1 MVRDEYKHHL
11 DDGIQNTLD
20 TLRIEKYANDVVEEF
35 EDEGYDV
42 KGAILLGSGAY
53 GLSHLADSSVMMERT
68 DGVHDPEYQE
78 ASDIDM
84 ILTLGPN
91 ENYVEARKEFYLT
104 DEDDERIEGEL
115 NQRFPEVE
123 INPRII
129 YQNQLPGKLK
139 NAVSELN
146 MPEENREGITLPS
159 VDGKDVN
166 KSAEEFLGYFMQ
178 GYEVFVDNTEDLN
191 KHSVG
196 DVSLAESDEKR
207 DLGQVGLARNQ
218 SRWDIES
225 LLDKYIRESHEK
237 GVSRSPVFENN
248 EDSVWQN
255 IDGRLGHKQKTLG
268 ENYER
273 SKYAR
278 AESNLKD
285 ITMRD
290 EPISNLSED
299 ELLESRRT
307 SPINMNKASNSI
319 KESIKEALVG
329 EHGYEG
335 SIESLITGDFRQPLQ
350 DNSEQSQLDVSARW
364 SEEALEPTST
374 PGDEIVKRRV
384 REVFENHPEIEQS
397 ERGDGQVYRVGG
409 FELWEDRILDLAEGA
424 AKRKMGLEQS
434 GADNG
439 EVNKD
444 QSTIQEFLAKKKV

>member
-1 MVRDEYKHHL
+1 
-11 DDGIQNTLD
+11 
-20 TLRIEKYANDVVEEF
+20 
-35 EDEGYDV
+35 
-42 KGAILLGSGAY
+42 
-53 GLSHLADSSVMMERT
+53 
-68 DGVHDPEYQE
+68 
-78 ASDIDM
+78 
-84 ILTLGPN
+84 LGPN

-278 AESNLKD
+278 AESNLED

-290 EPISNLSED
+290 ETISNLSED
-299 ELLESRRT
+299 ELLESKRT

>member
-11 DDGIQNTLD
+11 DEDVQNTLD

-35 EDEGYDV
+35 ENEGYDV

-68 DGVHDPEYQE
+68 DGAHDPEYQE

-84 ILTLGPN
+84 ILTLGQD

-104 DEDDERIEGEL
+104 DENDERVEGEL
-115 NQRFPEVE
+115 NRKFPEVE

-139 NAVSELN
+139 SSVSELN
-146 MPEENREGITLPS
+146 MPEEDREGITLPS
-159 VDGKDVN
+159 VDGKDTN

-178 GYEVFVDNTEDLN
+178 GYEIFVDNTGDSS

-196 DVSLAESDEKR
+196 EVSLAESDETKE
-207 DLGQVGLARNQ
+207 LGQVGPARDQ
-218 SRWDIES
+218 SEWDIDT
-225 LLDKYIRESHEK
+225 LLDKYIRETHKK
-237 GVSRSPVFENN
+237 GVSRSPVFEDNGG
-248 EDSVWQN
+248 SVWQN

-273 SKYAR
+273 TKYAR
-278 AESNLKD
+278 AESDLED

-290 EPISNLSED
+290 EPVSNLSEG
-299 ELLESRRT
+299 ELLESKRT
-307 SPINMNKASNSI
+307 SPININKATNSI
-319 KESIKEALVG
+319 KESLKEALVG

-335 SIESLITGDFRQPLQ
+335 SLESLITGDFREPLE
-350 DNSEQSQLDVSARW
+350 DNSEQKQLNVAANRG
-364 SEEALEPTST
+364 EEALEPIST

-384 REVFENHPEIEQS
+384 QEVFDNHPEIEQS
-397 ERGDGQVYRVGG
+397 VRGNSQVYRVGG
-409 FELWEDRILDLAEGA
+409 FKVSEDRILDLAEGA

-434 GADNG
+434 ETDND

-444 QSTIQEFLAKKKV
+444 QSTIQEFSAKKKI